1 MNKPPEKIIEYI
13 PDMNDELNDIID
25 YELCNISKSIQHIQ
39 DGYHA
44 KSPIYNK
51 VIIPHLTELIFK
63 LEYIESKLI
72 IDISNNTNKSLEEL
86 IDEYNN

>member
-1 MNKPPEKIIEYI
+1 MNKPPEKTIEYI
-13 PDMNDELNDIID
+13 PEIDDELNDIID
-25 YELCNISKSIQHIQ
+25 YELCNISKSIQQIQ

-51 VIIPHLTELIFK
+51 VIIPHLKELIYK
-63 LEYIESKLI
+63 LEYIETKIITEVSK
-72 IDISNNTNKSLEEL
+72 NTNKSLDEL

>member
-1 MNKPPEKIIEYI
+1 MNKPPEKTIEYI
-13 PDMNDELNDIID
+13 PEINDELNDIID

-39 DGYHA
+39 NGYHA

-51 VIIPHLTELIFK
+51 VIIPHLKELIYK
-63 LEYIESKLI
+63 LEYIESNLMKELN
-72 IDISNNTNKSLEEL
+72 NNTNKSLDEL